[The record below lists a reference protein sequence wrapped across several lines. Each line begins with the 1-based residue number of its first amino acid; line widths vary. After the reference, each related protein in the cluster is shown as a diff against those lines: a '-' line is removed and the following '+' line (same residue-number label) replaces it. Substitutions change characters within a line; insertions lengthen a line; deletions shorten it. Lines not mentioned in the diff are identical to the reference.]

1 MLFLLLLPLLAI
13 GQSVPTLQESMMN
26 QALNP
31 KTIRGISWVPGTDN
45 FTYYSDDGALLL
57 QQSINSPDV
66 DTLLKAES
74 LLPELKRFPAI
85 TWLNSAQFYFIQK
98 NHLHVYDLPKA
109 ELVNKSWID
118 EEADHVDIEPKTL
131 QIAFTKGNN
140 LLITHNSET
149 KSVSNDANTG
159 IVYGFPAHRNE
170 FGISK
175 GTFWSPSGSKLAF
188 YRMDE
193 QMVTNYPLTK
203 LENRPLNVT
212 EIRYPMAGNKSHH
225 ATVGIFNP
233 KNNQTIY
240 LNTGE
245 PKEQYLTN
253 IAWSPDEKHILIAIV
268 NREQNEMKLNRYN
281 AENGSFV
288 NTIFIE
294 TDAEWI
300 EPENPPVFLPGNNN
314 EFIWQSE
321 RDGFMHL
328 YLCDVS
334 GKKSVQLT
342 KGNFVITDFHGFD
355 SSGKVVFATIA
366 DNFGLDR
373 KLIRCDLKGKTSI
386 LTPLSGTHSCL
397 FNDSKTAFIDR
408 FSNLQTPGQIDLFA
422 VNGKLIRTLHKAA
435 NPLENTPYPSPELL
449 QLKALDG
456 TLLNA
461 RMFKPANIPPG
472 AQLPVVIY
480 VYGGP
485 HAQMVAN
492 RWMGGGN
499 IWMSWMAAQGYVVFT
514 LDNRGSAYRGTDFE
528 QVIHRRLGDAE
539 TSDQMQG
546 VNYLKSLPF
555 VNPTAI
561 GVHGWSYGG
570 FMTSTLMARN
580 PGVFKAGVAG
590 GPVID
595 WALYEIMYTER
606 YMYTPEENPEGYK
619 KASLLQQAD
628 SLRDRLMLIH
638 GTIDDV
644 VVWQHSQEMVK
655 TCVDKGILIDYMIY
669 PEHPHNVGGKDRIH
683 LYRTISRYLMEHL
696 SGKAPGI

>member
-1 MLFLLLLPLLAI
+1 
-13 GQSVPTLQESMMN
+13 MN

-31 KTIRGISWVPGTDN
+31 KTIRGMSWVPDTDN
-45 FTYYSDDGALLL
+45 FTYYSNDGTLLL
-57 QQSINSPDV
+57 QQSLKSPNV

-85 TWLNSAQFYFIQK
+85 TWLNSVQFYFIQK
-98 NHLHVYDLPKA
+98 NHLHVYDVTAAK
-109 ELVNKSWID
+109 LVNKSWID
-118 EEADHVDIEPKTL
+118 EEADHVDIEPQTL

-140 LLITHNSET
+140 LFVTHNSET
-149 KSVSNDANTG
+149 KSVSNDSNTG

-193 QMVTNYPLTK
+193 QMVTSYPLTK
-203 LENRPLNVT
+203 LENRPLQVN

-233 KNNQTIY
+233 KNNETIY

-253 IAWSPDEKHILIAIV
+253 IAWTPDEKHILIAIV

-281 AENGSFV
+281 AEDGSFV

-294 TDAEWI
+294 SDAEWI

-386 LTPLSGTHSCL
+386 LTPFSGTHSCL

-422 VNGKLIRTLHKAA
+422 VNGKLIRTPHKSE
-435 NPLENTPYPSPELL
+435 NPLENTPYPTPELL

-499 IWMSWMAAQGYVVFT
+499 IWMSWMAAQGYIVFT

-555 VNPTAI
+555 VNPAAI

-606 YMYTPEENPEGYK
+606 YMDTPEENPEGYK
-619 KASLLQQAD
+619 KSSLLQQAD

-696 SGKAPGI
+696 SGKASGV